1 MLYGKYIFSCT
12 LERDALLPPYKG
24 STFRGVF
31 GLALK
36 KVVCA
41 LKRQECKDCLLRNK
55 CVYSL
60 VFETPP
66 IEGNEKRKRI
76 ASPPHPYVIE
86 PIDTAKKFYKKGELL
101 DFTII
106 LFGNMNDYLSYFIY
120 AIEQMGKIGI
130 GKKIE
135 SRRANFKL
143 EKVTAENGDTVYSGH
158 DKKIYS
164 GKFCR
169 ELLVENLACS
179 EDDSINLVEI
189 TLKTPLRVKFQNSL
203 EASLPFHILTRSML
217 RRISSL
223 YTYYGDGEPSM
234 DYRGLVSR
242 AEGIRITA
250 SSTNWFDWS
259 RYSNRQDRSM
269 LMGGMT
275 GAVTYSGKLGEFM
288 PLIRF
293 CEETHIG
300 KQTTFGLGE
309 IKITKT
315 LS

>member
-1 MLYGKYIFSCT
+1 MKS
-12 LERDALLPPYKG
+12 
-24 STFRGVF
+24 
-31 GLALK
+31 LK

-41 LKRQECKDCLLRNK
+41 LKRQECKSCLLRNK

-60 VFETPP
+60 VFETPS
-66 IEGNEKRKRI
+66 IEDNEKGKRI
-76 ASPPHPYVIE
+76 VSPPHPYVIE
-86 PIDTAKKFYKKGELL
+86 PIDTAKRLYKKGEPF
-101 DFTII
+101 DFAII
-106 LFGNMNDYLSYFIY
+106 LFGNVNDYLSYFIY
-120 AIEQMGKIGI
+120 AIEQMGEIGI

-135 SRRANFKL
+135 GRRADFRL
-143 EKVTAENGDTVYSGH
+143 EKVTSEDGGLVYSGC
-158 DKKIYS
+158 DKKIYH

-169 ELLVENLACS
+169 ELLVGDLASS
-179 EDDSINLVEI
+179 EDNRISSLEI
-189 TLKTPLRVKFQNSL
+189 TLNTPLRVKFQNKL
-203 EASLPFHILTRSML
+203 EASLPFHILIRSML

-223 YTYYGDGEPSM
+223 YTYYGNGEPAM
-234 DYRGLVSR
+234 DYRGLVNR
-242 AEGIRITA
+242 AEDIIITA
-250 SSTNWFDWS
+250 SSVDWFDWS
-259 RYSNRQDRSM
+259 RYSNRQDKSM

-315 LS
+315 LP

>member
-1 MLYGKYIFSCT
+1 MLYGRYIFSCI
-12 LERDALLPPYKG
+12 LERDAVLPPYKG

-31 GLALK
+31 GLSLK

-41 LKRQECKDCLLRNK
+41 LKRQECKSCLLRNK
-55 CVYSL
+55 CVYSI
-60 VFETPP
+60 VFETPS
-66 IEGNEKRKRI
+66 IEDNEKGKRI
-76 ASPPHPYVIE
+76 VSPPHPYVIE
-86 PIDTAKKFYKKGELL
+86 PIDTAKRLYKKGESF
-101 DFTII
+101 DFAII
-106 LFGNMNDYLSYFIY
+106 LFGAVNDYLSYFIY

-130 GKKIE
+130 GKRIE
-135 SRRANFKL
+135 GRRADFRL
-143 EKVTAENGDTVYSGH
+143 EKVTSEDGGLVYSRR
-158 DKKIYS
+158 DKKIYN

-169 ELLVENLACS
+169 ELLVEDLASS
-179 EDDSINLVEI
+179 EDNYIGVLEI
-189 TLKTPLRVKFQNSL
+189 TLKTPLRIKFQNKL

-217 RRISSL
+217 RRIASL
-223 YTYYGDGEPSM
+223 YTYYGNGEPPM

-242 AEGIRITA
+242 AEDIITTA
-250 SSTNWFDWS
+250 SSADWFDWS

-315 LS
+315 LP

>member
-1 MLYGKYIFSCT
+1 MLYGRYIFSCI
-12 LERDALLPPYKG
+12 LERDAVLPLYKG

-31 GLALK
+31 GLSLK

-41 LKRQECKDCLLRNK
+41 LKRQECKTCLLRNK

-66 IEGNEKRKRI
+66 IEDNEKGKRI
-76 ASPPHPYVIE
+76 VSPPHPYVIE
-86 PIDTAKKFYKKGELL
+86 PIDTAKRLYKKGEPF
-101 DFTII
+101 DFAII
-106 LFGNMNDYLSYFIY
+106 IFGNINDYLPYFVY

-135 SRRANFKL
+135 GRRAGFRL
-143 EKVTAENGDTVYSGH
+143 DKVMAENGDI
-158 DKKIYS
+158 IYS
-164 GKFCR
+164 GRDRKIYNGDFCR
-169 ELLVENLACS
+169 ELLVENLAPS
-179 EDDSINLVEI
+179 EDNRISSLEI
-189 TLKTPLRVKFQNSL
+189 TLKTPLRVKFQNKF

-223 YTYYGDGEPSM
+223 YTYYGNGEPSM
-234 DYRGLVSR
+234 DYRGLVDR
-242 AEGIRITA
+242 AKDIKITA
-250 SSTNWFDWS
+250 SSTDWFDWS